1 MKSDEKRRS
10 GNRIDT
16 SKKAFATIF
25 YLLDRRNYNI
35 VDRLIELQDKSRD
48 KSSNIGEERKKER
61 RYENRLIGLTETLQQ
76 AIDGAR
82 FLKVG

>member
-1 MKSDEKRRS
+1 MKKH
-10 GNRIDT
+10 
-16 SKKAFATIF
+16 FQLATIF
-25 YLLDRRNYNI
+25 YSLDWRNYNI